1 MSFTADELQS
11 FNDILDKKLSAH
23 RQDMERLFDQRL
35 NKFGRELDQRLIAA
49 QQEVIRVL
57 AQKLREQQSG
67 IATILQQQLADAQVR
82 ISQAVSQEVKQQQ
95 IHLASQVTQSSEA
108 ERAEQIEGIV
118 DRSLAAQL
126 LAIEELLNQRLVY
139 QMADEVSLAM
149 VSGENGP
156 HFEAI
161 ELQTE
166 LPWEDLMEIFGQALD
181 DRFAALG
188 DKTQTATLHLEHAL
202 SSRISALQRQLL
214 DELAHLPVHSY
225 GGTLTNVQDVFQSIE
240 QLERIIESMQVAMT
254 ANHALLSNRLFHHQ
268 QLPLERA
275 HPAHSTHSIHPTHP
289 GGNTASV
296 QSPNGMSSSL
306 PRPARERQES

>member
-23 RQDMERLFDQRL
+23 RRDMERLFDQRL
-35 NKFGRELDQRLIAA
+35 NKFRRELDQRLIAA
-49 QQEVIRVL
+49 QQEVIRVQ
-57 AQKLREQQSG
+57 AQKLSEQQSG
-67 IATILQQQLADAQVR
+67 MATILQQQLVDAQMR
-82 ISQAVSQEVKQQQ
+82 ISQAVSKEVRQQQ
-95 IHLASQVTQSSEA
+95 IDLAPQMSQASEA

-139 QMADEVSLAM
+139 QTSDEVSLSM
-149 VSGENGP
+149 FSDENGP

-166 LPWEDLMEIFGQALD
+166 LPWEDLMEVFGKALD
-181 DRFAALG
+181 DRFAVLST
-188 DKTQTATLHLEHAL
+188 KTQTAALHLEHTL
-202 SSRISALQRQLL
+202 SSRIAVLQRQLF

-225 GGTLTNVQDVFQSIE
+225 EGALTNVQEVFQSIE

-275 HPAHSTHSIHPTHP
+275 HPAHPTHSMHPTHP
-289 GGNTASV
+289 SGNTTSV

-306 PRPARERQES
+306 PRPAKEHQES